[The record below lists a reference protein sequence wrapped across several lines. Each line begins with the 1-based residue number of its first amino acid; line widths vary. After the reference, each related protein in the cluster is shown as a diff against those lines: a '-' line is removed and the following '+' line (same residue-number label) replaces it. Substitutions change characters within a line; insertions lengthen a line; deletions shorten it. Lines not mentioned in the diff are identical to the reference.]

1 MFVLRLE
8 LPGLRDGVHL
18 TGLLILSLS
27 LISLQSLKVRS
38 TKECKDLTAK
48 YSLESKKQADC
59 IHCFHVLLHYMA
71 IILSVVFSLSLS
83 VAHFA
88 PSM

>member
-1 MFVLRLE
+1 LLGENLLCYVEWWFCNSNLMFFFRLE
-8 LPGLRDGVHL
+8 LPELCDGVHF

-48 YSLESKKQADC
+48 YSLESK
-59 IHCFHVLLHYMA
+59 I
-71 IILSVVFSLSLS
+71 
-83 VAHFA
+83 
-88 PSM
+88 